1 MAGILTDGEM
11 EVFNIER
18 VYNNIVIYGREETWK
33 DSVGQIQDPANP
45 YHILVLKKNGLVP
58 TILSRSNPHNQVTYF
73 LTPHTRNTVL
83 PKMYEESNK
92 ELHYILGKPY
102 FVRPS
107 MPIAQMNLAD
117 ATLHRDILKEKIVDP
132 KTAEEF
138 KADIDGSEQDI
149 RQIHKLISILT
160 TPGKPSSSS
169 SGPVSVLNPIQVAAM
184 SRTRHPAENV
194 LARLREKRN
203 TRKKTSGIVPPPYTP
218 ALPTVVASAPLE
230 TAEQRTAFAI
240 QQNRIETAKRIAEL
254 KQREQEAIAKRNT
267 LLHQEYDIIKERER
281 LAKEAKLKTIQKNP
295 TGFQRLFRRTVDTNK
310 TQEYVSPPIQHNP
323 LLVQTAMR
331 EADEAK
337 RVRLNTE
344 SRLQTLI
351 DEERKAIQREHNKS
365 VQNKINAEKRYK
377 TLGLKYPSKVSRT
390 RKRR

>member
-1 MAGILTDGEM
+1 MSITQGEM

-33 DSVGQIQDPANP
+33 DSAGQVQDPANP
-45 YHILVLKKNGLVP
+45 SDILVLKKNGLLP
-58 TILSRSNPHNQVTYF
+58 TILARSNPHNKVTYF
-73 LTPHTRNTVL
+73 LTPYTRNTIL
-83 PKMYEESNK
+83 PTMYESSPK
-92 ELHYILGKPY
+92 ELQYILGKPY

-138 KADIDGSEQDI
+138 KADVDGSEQDI
-149 RQIHKLISILT
+149 QQINKLISILT
-160 TPGKPSSSS
+160 TPRKPT
-169 SGPVSVLNPIQVAAM
+169 SVASPDFISVTNPIQVAA
-184 SRTRHPAENV
+184 TRHPAENI

-203 TRKKTSGIVPPPYTP
+203 TRKKTSGIVPTPYTP
-218 ALPTVVASAPLE
+218 AIPTEPTSV
-230 TAEQRTAFAI
+230 EQRTAFAI

-267 LLHQEYDIIKERER
+267 LLHQEYDTIKERER
-281 LAKEAKLKTIQKNP
+281 LAKEAKLKTSQKNP
-295 TGFQRLFRRTVDTNK
+295 TGFQRFFRRTVDTDK
-310 TQEYVSPPIQHNP
+310 TQEYVSPPVQYNP
-323 LLVQTAMR
+323 LVVQTAMR

-337 RVRLNTE
+337 RLRLNTE

-351 DEERKAIQREHNKS
+351 DEERKAIQREHTKS

-377 TLGLKYPSKVSRT
+377 TLGVKYPSKGSRT